1 MHKMC
6 QIVGSHLKV
15 EISSDQPN
23 IKKSTHHIR
32 ANFRILAAGSRFDV
46 SMSTIFMHVI
56 VAKMYYKNG
65 DIIYELQFF
74 IVTAILL
81 MATMSINWASSDD
94 ACTR

>member
-6 QIVGSHLKV
+6 QIVGSYLNV

-32 ANFRILAAGSRFDV
+32 ANFRILAAGLRFDV
-46 SMSTIFMHVI
+46 SMLTIFMHVI

-65 DIIYELQFF
+65 DITYEL
-74 IVTAILL
+74 
-81 MATMSINWASSDD
+81 
-94 ACTR
+94 